1 MSSPAH
7 PASIGSGGVSGSSY
21 QAASDNPAAVGVSGS
36 REEVEAAIKIQ
47 KVVRGHLSRRNS
59 EKVLGFS
66 PRNSNPASPRASVSA
81 AATEAAEP
89 PKLAAEGTEANSNG
103 AVEAEPRK

>member
-7 PASIGSGGVSGSSY
+7 PASIGASDVTTGSY
-21 QAASDNPAAVGVSGS
+21 QAGSDNPAALSAQATP
-36 REEVEAAIKIQ
+36 EEVEAAIKIQ

-66 PRNSNPASPRASVSA
+66 LSPRSSNPTSPRSSV
-81 AATEAAEP
+81 EAAMP
-89 PKLAAEGTEANSNG
+89 PNLAPPPSETNSNG
-103 AVEAEPRK
+103 AVEAQPRK

>member
-7 PASIGSGGVSGSSY
+7 PASIGSSQVTTATY
-21 QAASDNPAAVGVSGS
+21 QPGNDNPAALTSAPTQ
-36 REEVEAAIKIQ
+36 EEVEAAIKIQ

-59 EKVLGFS
+59 EKVLGISFS
-66 PRNSNPASPRASVSA
+66 PRSSRPSSPRASVAGGAVPANVTA
-81 AATEAAEP
+81 AANAE
-89 PKLAAEGTEANSNG
+89 TTSNG

>member
-7 PASIGSGGVSGSSY
+7 PASIGSSGVTGSSY
-21 QAASDNPAAVGVSGS
+21 QAGSDNPASVGVSGTA
-36 REEVEAAIKIQ
+36 EEVEAAIKIQ

-66 PRNSNPASPRASVSA
+66 PRNSNPASPRASVTASGVPPNLA
-81 AATEAAEP
+81 AA
-89 PKLAAEGTEANSNG
+89 GTETNSQG
-103 AVEAEPRK
+103 AVEAAPRK